1 MKVEGIRIQA
11 WIKWMDKRN
20 DCSKDLFKAISE
32 TSRKDSITTLKNMNV
47 GIVKTLEELEKIVEP
62 FTKHCRMQ
70 SQLQ

>member
-1 MKVEGIRIQA
+1 
-11 WIKWMDKRN
+11 MDKRN

-47 GIVKTLEELEKIVEP
+47 SIVKTLEELEKIVEP